1 MRTVPLTR
9 QFPMAQTH
17 LCYILDRESTPLCVI
32 IFHYTS
38 EYVSV
43 LLRLVM
49 ILHDGAQA
57 LVDANSGAHQGL
69 AEHHLCYPRR
79 IKQEKDT

>member
-1 MRTVPLTR
+1 
-9 QFPMAQTH
+9 MAQTH
-17 LCYILDRESTPLCVI
+17 LGYILDRESTPLCVI
-32 IFHYTS
+32 IVHYTS
-38 EYVSV
+38 ENVSV

-49 ILHDGAQA
+49 ILHDRAQA